1 MKESE
6 IAEKLGNAGFV
17 LQPKRGIAID
27 AGRPTLRYSRE
38 GIRGSFY
45 ATENYLS
52 ATGPYARLRDKTP
65 PTRED
70 RKGYPVWQ
78 GDQLAAVLTA
88 VLATYA
94 DVDRQPTDP
103 TETESKPGTESEIPA
118 VAEVAG
124 AVAPTTT
131 APTGTASTPVA
142 ESGVGAGT
150 EVEPE
155 VLAASASDAK
165 LGPKAETTADANT
178 EAAAVSQA
186 NDKTATAT
194 ATEPATESDRSG
206 SEGLFSF
213 YTSFW
218 RMVGAWFGGTKPKD

>member
-1 MKESE
+1 MTV
-6 IAEKLGNAGFV
+6 IV
-17 LQPKRGIAID
+17 
-27 AGRPTLRYSRE
+27 
-38 GIRGSFY
+38 
-45 ATENYLS
+45 NYLS
-52 ATGPYARLRDKTP
+52 ATGPFARLRDETP

-94 DVDRQPTDP
+94 DVDRQPTGP
-103 TETESKPGTESEIPA
+103 TETESNPGTESEIPA
-118 VAEVAG
+118 VAEVAA

-131 APTGTASTPVA
+131 APTGTASTSVA
-142 ESGVGAGT
+142 ESAGGAGT
-150 EVEPE
+150 GVEPE

-178 EAAAVSQA
+178 EAAAVTQA
-186 NDKTATAT
+186 NDKT

-218 RMVGAWFGGTKPKD
+218 RMVGAWFGGMKPKD